1 MSVSSYPAG
10 HANPSERIAVSDLL
24 RELFGK
30 MSDIIQTQLQ
40 LAKTEIKASSQ
51 KMITALFFASLGLI
65 LGSMGI
71 FFLGLTV
78 LFALWQVLNLV
89 WATFIT
95 TGIFL
100 VLTAIA
106 VLLLTREIHQNS
118 ADIEVDLS

>member
-10 HANPSERIAVSDLL
+10 SAGQPDRVAMSDLL

-51 KMITALFFASLGLI
+51 KMLTAVFFASLSLI

-71 FFLGLTV
+71 FFFGLTV
-78 LFALWQVLNLV
+78 LFALWQVLSLV

-100 VLTAIA
+100 GLTAVAI
-106 VLLLTREIHQNS
+106 LLLSRNLHQNS
-118 ADIEVDLS
+118 ADIEVDLG

>member
-51 KMITALFFASLGLI
+51 KMITAMFFASLGLI